1 MLTRTR
7 VRRLVVA
14 TAGLTFLLILLGRYT
29 ALTGAGLA
37 CEAQW
42 PLCSGGTLP
51 QTLPDFVEWFHRLVA
66 MVAGFVILG
75 TAYAVWKTYDARR
88 IRAASA
94 LAVVLLPLQV
104 LLGRETVV
112 SFVELVILGH
122 LAVGILIFG
131 SLVATAVW
139 AVELDRTRAETP
151 NPDTTETDGDTG
163 AAGGADDAA
172 DAPGRSPTRS
182 DD

>member
-14 TAGLTFLLILLGRYT
+14 TAGLTFMLILLGRYT

-51 QTLPDFVEWFHRLVA
+51 QTLPDFIEWAHRLVA
-66 MVAGFVILG
+66 MITGFVILG
-75 TAYAVWKTYDARR
+75 TAYAVWRTYDARR
-88 IRAASA
+88 VRAASA
-94 LAVVLLPLQV
+94 LAVGLLPLQV

-112 SFVELVILGH
+112 SFVEVAILGH

-131 SLVATAVW
+131 ALVATAVW
-139 AVELDRTRAETP
+139 TIELDRAPRPTA
-151 NPDTTETDGDTG
+151 
-163 AAGGADDAA
+163 AAGTEADADADDADAA
-172 DAPGRSPTRS
+172 DTPGRSPTRS

>member
-7 VRRLVVA
+7 VRYLAGA

-37 CEAQW
+37 CQAQW

-51 QTLPDFVEWFHRLVA
+51 QTLPDFVEWSHRLVA
-66 MVAGFVILG
+66 MVAGFAVLG
-75 TAYAVWKTYDARR
+75 VAYGVWRTYDATR
-88 IRAASA
+88 IRAASGLA
-94 LAVVLLPLQV
+94 LLLLPVQV

-112 SFVELVILGH
+112 TFVENVILLH
-122 LAVGILIFG
+122 LATGILIFG
-131 SLVATAVW
+131 ALVATTVL
-139 AVELDRTRAETP
+139 AVEIDRQRAASPAATKTGAGDDERAET
-151 NPDTTETDGDTG
+151 TDAT
-163 AAGGADDAA
+163 A
-172 DAPGRSPTRS
+172 RSPSRS